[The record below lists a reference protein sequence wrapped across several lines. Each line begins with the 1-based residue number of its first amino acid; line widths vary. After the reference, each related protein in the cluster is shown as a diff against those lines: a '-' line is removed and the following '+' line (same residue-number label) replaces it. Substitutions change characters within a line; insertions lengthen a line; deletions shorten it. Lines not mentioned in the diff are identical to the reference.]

1 MAKPTSLRRPGLIVY
16 FSGVGTSFLA
26 LWLVEILNNH
36 GENIMGWYANGIIP
50 AGALLV
56 GIASGVGYAVGARV
70 LNVKLSKAFVMG
82 MLTTGLIDYVAA
94 QWVTYMNIL
103 ERLTVS
109 SEQYSFVTYIRDIC
123 EGMSFKRGGSTEAGT
138 ALGAFGYVFKVLEML
153 GFSFGTM
160 IPCAILRGVPYCT
173 GCQRYLKQHAR
184 ASLYSPVLKTGIKEL
199 PRGERPAAVQKA
211 VDELTGRS
219 VALLGKVA
227 PLPLDQTLAAF
238 SEVSEQAIKKSTAWI
253 NLRLTKCPQCD
264 AHHVAVELHF
274 FAANGKQGHAK
285 LPPLDKTNPADQTKP
300 ANEQIGIGSAAQN
313 T

>member
-1 MAKPTSLRRPGLIVY
+1 MIVY

-103 ERLTVS
+103 ERMNLTS
-109 SEQYSFVTYIRDIC
+109 DQYSFVSYIRDIC
-123 EGMSFKRGGSTEAGT
+123 EGMSFKRGGSTEAGA

-160 IPCAILRGVPYCT
+160 IPCAILRGMPYCG
-173 GCQRYLKQHAR
+173 GCQRYLKKHTL
-184 ASLYSPVLKTGIKEL
+184 ASLYSPVLKSSIKEL
-199 PRGERPAAVQKA
+199 PRGERTAAVQKA
-211 VDELTGRS
+211 VDELTGRA
-219 VALLGKVA
+219 VALLNTVA
-227 PLPLDQTLAAF
+227 SLPLDQTLTALTGA
-238 SEVSEQAIKKSTAWI
+238 SEPAVKKSTAWI
-253 NLRLTKCPQCD
+253 QLRLTKCPDCD
-264 AHHVAVELHF
+264 SHHVSVGLQF
-274 FAANGKQGHAK
+274 IAANGKQGQAT
-285 LPPLDKTNPADQTKP
+285 LPPLDKTKGFSNHETAQPSGSEATGTQ
-300 ANEQIGIGSAAQN
+300 AIGS
-313 T
+313 